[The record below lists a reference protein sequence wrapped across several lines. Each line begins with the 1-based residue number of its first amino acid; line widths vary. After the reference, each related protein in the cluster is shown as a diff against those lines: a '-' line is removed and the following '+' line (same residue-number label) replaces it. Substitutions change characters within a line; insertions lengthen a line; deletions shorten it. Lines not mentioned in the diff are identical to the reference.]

1 MIILFLFLFLFNVYY
16 YLKKNKKMKTL
27 TLILLSFISFI
38 FAKQIFVKTGT
49 GLIGNTFQWKLPGM
63 REGSLFMAACV
74 IGGLGSDKEMFSARK
89 WAVSKGYIRGNDTYV
104 NMSGMELAKKI
115 AQNYGTQF
123 HGNWDIKEGCNKN
136 FWVIDNKKREVY
148 NSNGLGYTGCK

>member
-1 MIILFLFLFLFNVYY
+1 
-16 YLKKNKKMKTL
+16 MKTL

-49 GLIGNTFQWKLPGM
+49 GLIGNTLQWKLPGM

-74 IGGLGSDKEMFSARK
+74 IGGLGSDKEMLSARK

-115 AQNYGTQF
+115 AQNYKTQY
-123 HGNWDIKEGCNKN
+123 HKNWDIKKGCGH
-136 FWVIDNKKREVY
+136 FWVIDNKKKEVF
-148 NSNGLGYTGCK
+148 NASGLGYTGCK